1 MIIYKCDYCGME
13 FDDKDDYTEHMKFC
27 NMSTENLQTIYVVIG
42 NYYENKNQ
50 LVFSDRKYT
59 NCILKNKTY
68 YELECDEDSFTGFEL
83 NTVIEV
89 EKCDRVIAYKP
100 STIPGGESD
109 YKMLYYS
116 LTPINEHEIITKFYE
131 ATVEYLEQ
139 KIKQFRDNKETL
151 AYQLEG
157 LKFNENHF

>member
-1 MIIYKCDYCGME
+1 MIISKCDYCGME
-13 FDDKDDYTEHMKFC
+13 FNDKDDYTEHMKFC

-50 LVFSDRKYT
+50 LSFSDLKYT
-59 NCILKNKTY
+59 NCMLHNKTY
-68 YELECDEDSFTGFEL
+68 YELIRNEDSFTGFKL
-83 NTVIEV
+83 NTVIEA
-89 EKCDRVIAYKP
+89 EKCNKVIAYKP

-109 YKMLYYS
+109 YKILYYS
-116 LTPINEHEIITKFYE
+116 LTPFNKKEIITKFHE

-139 KIKQFRDNKETL
+139 KIKQLTENKESL
-151 AYQLEG
+151 SIQLEA

>member
-13 FDDKDDYTEHMKFC
+13 FDDKDDYTEHIKFC
-27 NMSTENLQTIYVVIG
+27 NMSTENFQTIYVVIG

-68 YELECDEDSFTGFEL
+68 YELNRDEDSFTGFEL
-83 NTVIEV
+83 NTVIET

-100 STIPGGESD
+100 SAIPGGESD
-109 YKMLYYS
+109 YKILYYS
-116 LTPINEHEIITKFYE
+116 LTPINEREIITKFHE

-139 KIKQFRDNKETL
+139 KIKQFIDNKKSL
-151 AYQLEG
+151 S
-157 LKFNENHF
+157 LKIKDKIYKNL

>member
-1 MIIYKCDYCGME
+1 ME
-13 FDDKDDYTEHMKFC
+13 FNDKDDYTEHMKFC
-27 NMSTENLQTIYVVIG
+27 NMSTENLQTIYCLIG

-68 YELECDEDSFTGFEL
+68 YELDRDEDSFTGFEL
-83 NTVIEV
+83 NTVIEA

-109 YKMLYYS
+109 YKILYYS

-131 ATVEYLEQ
+131 AAVEYLEQ
-139 KIKQFRDNKETL
+139 KIKQFTDNKEAL
-151 AYQLEG
+151 SYQLEG
-157 LKFNENHF
+157 LKFNEKSLIMGLI